1 LKDEVKA
8 KEQLIN
14 ELKSLRQQIA
24 ELKSS
29 EQKKTEEAYRALV
42 ENSLQ
47 GLAILQ
53 NYMVVFVNPA
63 IAAMLGYTEE
73 ELISFSPEELN
84 RVVHPEDRSFV
95 WKRYQDRLEG
105 KPVPSRYEFRMMRK
119 DGKVIWM
126 EMFSTRIKY
135 NGKPAIQAAF
145 VDITEHKRAE
155 EKLRSVEKEKVTILN
170 SMTEHV
176 VYQDKELKI
185 IWANKATGESVG
197 LAPEE
202 LIGRY
207 CYEIWQKRSQPC
219 VNCPVAEAIR
229 TGEPHETEMTTTDG
243 RVWFVRGHPVRDTN
257 GNIEGAVVITLEITE
272 RKNAEE
278 RLRENE
284 EKFRNLAEQSPNM
297 IFINKQGRVV
307 YANKKCEE
315 IMGYK
320 REEFYSSDFDFLKLI
335 SPEYKDLGGASFSRH
350 MKGEEITPL
359 EFTLITKGGAKIEA
373 ILTSKLIKYEGD
385 QAILGTV
392 TDITERKK
400 MQEEL
405 LKAKK
410 LESIGILAGGIAHDF
425 NNILTGILGNISL
438 AKTKADSDNEIFKIL
453 AKAEK
458 ASLRAKDLTQQLLTF
473 SKGGAPIKEATSI
486 AELIEDSAEFAL
498 RGFKIRCE
506 FSMPQDLW
514 PVEIDKGQINQVVNN
529 LIINADQAMP
539 EGGIIKVSAENAT
552 IRKQDVL
559 PLQPG
564 KYVKITLKDHGIGI
578 PKQHLQRIFDPYFTT
593 KHKGDGLGL
602 ATSYSI
608 IKNHKGHIHVES
620 ELGFG
625 STFIIYLP
633 ASPKK
638 VPKKKVA
645 EEKPLAGKGKILV
658 MDDEEVVRDVIGD
671 LLAILGYEVE
681 FAEDGSKVIE
691 LYKKAE
697 ESKAP
702 YDAVIMDLTVPG
714 GMGGKE
720 SIQELIQI
728 DPEVKAI
735 VSSGYSND
743 PVMANFRKHGFS
755 GVVAKPFKIEELS
768 KVLHQAITERS
779 KTPV

>member
-1 LKDEVKA
+1 VIYPTISRGSKLKDEVKA

-14 ELKSLRQQIA
+14 ELKSLRQKIA

-29 EQKKTEEAYRALV
+29 EERKAEETYRALV

-53 NYMVVFVNPA
+53 DYMVVFVNPA
-63 IAAMLGYTEE
+63 IAAMLGYTAE

-84 RVVHPEDRSFV
+84 RVVHPEDKSFV

-105 KPVPSRYEFRMMRK
+105 KPVLPRYEFRMMRK
-119 DGKVIWM
+119 DGKVIWV
-126 EMFSTRIKY
+126 EMFSTRIQY
-135 NGKPAIQAAF
+135 NGKPAIQAVF
-145 VDITEHKRAE
+145 V
-155 EKLRSVEKEKVTILN
+155 
-170 SMTEHV
+170 
-176 VYQDKELKI
+176 
-185 IWANKATGESVG
+185 
-197 LAPEE
+197 
-202 LIGRY
+202 
-207 CYEIWQKRSQPC
+207 
-219 VNCPVAEAIR
+219 
-229 TGEPHETEMTTTDG
+229 
-243 RVWFVRGHPVRDTN
+243 
-257 GNIEGAVVITLEITE
+257 
-272 RKNAEE
+272 
-278 RLRENE
+278 
-284 EKFRNLAEQSPNM
+284 
-297 IFINKQGRVV
+297 
-307 YANKKCEE
+307 
-315 IMGYK
+315 
-320 REEFYSSDFDFLKLI
+320 
-335 SPEYKDLGGASFSRH
+335 
-350 MKGEEITPL
+350 
-359 EFTLITKGGAKIEA
+359 
-373 ILTSKLIKYEGD
+373 
-385 QAILGTV
+385 
-392 TDITERKK
+392 DITERKK

-438 AKTKADSDNEIFKIL
+438 AKTKVDSDNEIFKIL

-486 AELIEDSAEFAL
+486 AELIKESAEFAL
-498 RGFKIRCE
+498 RGSKVRCE
-506 FSMPQDLW
+506 FSMPQNLW

-539 EGGIIKVSAENAT
+539 EGGIIKVTAENAT
-552 IRKQDVL
+552 IRKEDVL

-564 KYVKITLKDHGIGI
+564 KYVKITLKDQGIGI

-602 ATSYSI
+602 ATSYSL

-620 ELGFG
+620 QLGFG

-638 VPKKKVA
+638 VPKKKFA
-645 EEKPLAGKGKILV
+645 EGKPLAGRGKILV
-658 MDDEEVVRDVIGD
+658 MDDEEVVRDVMGD

-681 FAEDGSKVIE
+681 FADDGLKVIE
-691 LYKKAE
+691 LYKKAK

-720 SIQELIQI
+720 SIQKLIQI
-728 DPEVKAI
+728 NPEVKAI

-743 PVMANFRKHGFS
+743 PVMVNFRKHGFS
-755 GVVAKPFKIEELS
+755 GVIAKPFKIEEIS